1 MRILSELKKTLKQI
15 KMTDQEIIK
24 RLIDRDEAFTRDF
37 FFIRCRPLFFSIID
51 KVFSYKVEFNEFVN
65 EFYLYLMENDAY
77 RLKQFQY
84 RSSIYQWIKVVAIR
98 YFVKKRDSM
107 IENTSQETL
116 FNTIANTQ
124 CTNDDVKIISEID
137 EKRLLHVMTN
147 RRFAYV
153 LKRLI
158 VEQEDPKIVAE
169 ELNVTVANLYNIKK
183 RAIISLT
190 TILLNENQSNG
201 NK

>member
-1 MRILSELKKTLKQI
+1 
-15 KMTDQEIIK
+15 MTDQEIIK
-24 RLIDRDEAFTRDF
+24 RLIDRDEVFTREF

-65 EFYLYLMENDAY
+65 EFYLYLMEDDAY

-107 IENTSQETL
+107 IENSSQESL
-116 FNTIANTQ
+116 LNNIADTES
-124 CTNDDVKIISEID
+124 TNDEVKIITEID
-137 EKRLLHVMTN
+137 EKRLLQVIAN

-153 LKRLI
+153 LKRLV
-158 VEQEDPKIVAE
+158 VEQEEPKIVAE

-183 RAIISLT
+183 RAIASLT
-190 TILLNENQSNG
+190 TILLNENRSNG

>member
-1 MRILSELKKTLKQI
+1 
-15 KMTDQEIIK
+15 MTDQEIIK
-24 RLIDRDEAFTRDF
+24 RLIDREEAFTRDF
-37 FFIRCRPLFFSIID
+37 FFIRCRPLFLSIID
-51 KVFSYKVEFNEFVN
+51 KVFSCKVEFNEFVN

-116 FNTIANTQ
+116 FNTIANTH
-124 CTNDDVKIISEID
+124 CTNDDMKIVSEID

-169 ELNVTVANLYNIKK
+169 ELNVTMANLYNIKK
-183 RAIISLT
+183 RAIASLT
-190 TILLNENQSNG
+190 TILLNENRSNG

>member
-1 MRILSELKKTLKQI
+1 
-15 KMTDQEIIK
+15 
-24 RLIDRDEAFTRDF
+24 
-37 FFIRCRPLFFSIID
+37 
-51 KVFSYKVEFNEFVN
+51 
-65 EFYLYLMENDAY
+65 
-77 RLKQFQY
+77 
-84 RSSIYQWIKVVAIR
+84 
-98 YFVKKRDSM
+98 M

-116 FNTIANTQ
+116 FDTIANTQ

-137 EKRLLHVMTN
+137 EKRLLQVIAN

-183 RAIISLT
+183 RAIASLT
-190 TILLNENQSNG
+190 TILLNENRSNG

>member
-1 MRILSELKKTLKQI
+1 
-15 KMTDQEIIK
+15 MTDQEIIK
-24 RLIDRDEAFTRDF
+24 RLIDREEAFTRDF

-51 KVFSYKVEFNEFVN
+51 KVFSCKVEFNEFVN

-116 FNTIANTQ
+116 FNTIANTH

-169 ELNVTVANLYNIKK
+169 ELNVTIANLYNIKK
-183 RAIISLT
+183 RAIASLT

-201 NK
+201 NKYKKR